1 MLFNSYVFLFCFLPL
16 TLLAYQLAGMVG
28 RRAVIVT
35 LGGASLIFYAYWKP
49 AFLFVLCGSILFNY
63 LFASLICRRIPNSIS
78 TTALLWT
85 AIIGNLTALGY
96 FKYLFPLLN
105 FLSASFGS
113 GHHFADVL
121 LPLGISF
128 FTFTQIGYLVDLQQG
143 GAIQQDFFSYLLFV
157 TFFPHLIAGPILHH
171 KDTMP
176 QFQQNRVYRLQW
188 NDVAVGL
195 TWFTMGVCKK
205 VLLADKLLPVASQ
218 TFSVHGM
225 LTVQSA
231 WLGVLSYTL
240 QLYFDFSGYC
250 DMACGLARMFSID
263 FPLNFSSPY
272 KARNIIDFWQRWH
285 ITLTQYIG
293 SYLYSPIQFWISRR
307 RQEQG
312 KKVSKKAQATP
323 EGFLQMIALPTIF
336 TMAIAGV
343 WHGAGI
349 QYFVFGLV
357 HGAYLTV
364 AHAWRLAKH
373 RYGIASLTGIRGTL
387 AHGAS
392 VLLTMVC
399 VVFAQIFFRANSA
412 HEAMLLIRR
421 MIGMH
426 VPDANPLVQI
436 SLRSSGRNLLI
447 GFFIVWVLP
456 NTQQILARY
465 KPSLR
470 LTPFDEQ
477 PRTAPVYWEPS
488 LAWGLVLSVAM
499 MCAVV
504 GMQNPSTFL
513 YFQF

>member
-1 MLFNSYVFLFCFLPL
+1 
-16 TLLAYQLAGMVG
+16 
-28 RRAVIVT
+28 
-35 LGGASLIFYAYWKP
+35 
-49 AFLFVLCGSILFNY
+49 
-63 LFASLICRRIPNSIS
+63 
-78 TTALLWT
+78 
-85 AIIGNLTALGY
+85 
-96 FKYLFPLLN
+96 
-105 FLSASFGS
+105 
-113 GHHFADVL
+113 
-121 LPLGISF
+121 
-128 FTFTQIGYLVDLQQG
+128 
-143 GAIQQDFFSYLLFV
+143 
-157 TFFPHLIAGPILHH
+157 
-171 KDTMP
+171 MP

-195 TWFTMGVCKK
+195 TWFTMGMCKK
-205 VLLADKLLPVASQ
+205 VLLADKLLPIASA
-218 TFSVHGM
+218 TFSAHGM

-231 WLGVLSYTL
+231 WLGALAYAL

-307 RQEQG
+307 RQGEG

-343 WHGAGI
+343 WHGAGA
-349 QYFVFGLV
+349 QYLVFGLM
-357 HGAYLTV
+357 HGVYLTV

-373 RYGIASLTGIRGTL
+373 RYHIENLTGMRGTL

-399 VVFAQIFFRANSA
+399 VVFAQIFFRASNVY
-412 HEAMLLIRR
+412 EAMLLIRR
-421 MIGMH
+421 MLGMH
-426 VPDANPLVQI
+426 IASVEPLLRI
-436 SLRSSGRNLLI
+436 SRHRGYSILI
-447 GFFIVWVLP
+447 GLFIVWVIP

-477 PRTAPVYWEPS
+477 PRVAPVYWEPS
-488 LAWGLVLSVAM
+488 IVWGIVLGVAM
-499 MCAVV
+499 MCAIVS
-504 GMQNPSTFL
+504 MQNPSTFL